1 MLQLYLLSQSKFFIK
16 DQDVPGNAAYVLN
29 KLF

>member
-1 MLQLYLLSQSKFFIK
+1 MLQLYLLSQDKFFIK
-16 DQDVPGNAAYVLN
+16 DQADNAAYILN

>member
-1 MLQLYLLSQSKFFIK
+1 MLQLYLLSQGKFFIK
-16 DQDVPGNAAYVLN
+16 GQAGNAAYILN